1 MKSLEEFFKNRLP
14 FTMDKCHET
23 QGITR
28 NNIYVSNVF
37 KPEDYNIDL
46 KKIIIPFCYYICSD
60 LGANKCKYIKWK
72 SFKLEIASFAHKDNE
87 NDEDDGYDDE
97 YEEDCISIRSIIYN
111 TSLNDDC
118 RFLWSVNS
126 IIDKVKLH
134 IIPSNPFW
142 FRLTIYRKE
151 VNKELIINAGQ
162 TFKSDECVICL
173 TKEPNILFCNCG
185 HQCLCEECDEKHSV
199 SVINSSCIFC
209 DNVVRSACPVCK
221 TENTI
226 KRTV

>member
-1 MKSLEEFFKNRLP
+1 MF
-14 FTMDKCHET
+14 
-23 QGITR
+23 
-28 NNIYVSNVF
+28 
-37 KPEDYNIDL
+37 
-46 KKIIIPFCYYICSD
+46 SD

-72 SFKLEIASFAHKDNE
+72 SFNLAIASFANKDGE
-87 NDEDDGYDDE
+87 DDEDDYAR
-97 YEEDCISIRSIIYN
+97 IRVRSIIYN

-118 RFLWSVNS
+118 RFLWSFNS
-126 IIDKVKLH
+126 IIDKVKLEDFN
-134 IIPSNPFW
+134 IISSKPFW
-142 FRLTIYRKE
+142 FQLTIYRNE

-173 TKEPNILFCNCG
+173 TKELNILFCNCG
-185 HQCLCEECDEKHSV
+185 HLCLCEECDEKHSV

-209 DNVVRSACPVCK
+209 DNVVTITCPVCK